1 MPRDRAQPGSI
12 IFQSL
17 TDEDLLRII
26 GMMVEQINE
35 NLGRKDIHIR
45 LADDAAQCILDKTC
59 SDRNYG
65 ARPLRRALQ
74 KYIED
79 PLAETLIQGVL
90 ERPADLEIFL
100 GENGM
105 YYRYVG
111 KEGEEPEGEGGV
123 AVREAE
129 LLYMF

>member
-1 MPRDRAQPGSI
+1 M
-12 IFQSL
+12 
-17 TDEDLLRII
+17 
-26 GMMVEQINE
+26 
-35 NLGRKDIHIR
+35 
-45 LADDAAQCILDKTC
+45 
-59 SDRNYG
+59 
-65 ARPLRRALQ
+65 RRALQ

-79 PLAETLIQGVL
+79 PLSETLIQGVL
-90 ERPADLEIFL
+90 ERPADLEIFV

-111 KEGEEPEGEGGV
+111 KDGEEAEGEGSV